1 MLLLYVTELMLD
13 LILIN
18 DKQSKTGT
26 ADVAKFLKD
35 KQGQQNPQLV

>member
-1 MLLLYVTELMLD
+1 MLD

-26 ADVAKFLKD
+26 ADVTKFLKD
-35 KQGQQNPQLV
+35 RQGQPNQQFI